1 MRLLKHWVLVVAL
14 IVATTGARPVHAN
27 SDQPLVGA
35 IEAQDIALSEH
46 RMFVRLMASA
56 IGEARTLC
64 KTENLDDRAILWT
77 AVVTEYDLWITNSRI
92 IDARN
97 SAQLLLQRG
106 QGDWKHLDDL
116 RRDAR
121 RVYLYHDLG
130 IRMFAR
136 FIRKIIFCEE

>member
-1 MRLLKHWVLVVAL
+1 MRSLKHWVLVVAL

-35 IEAQDIALSEH
+35 IEAQDIALTEH
-46 RMFVRLMASA
+46 RMFLRLMARA
-56 IGEARTLC
+56 IGEAGTLC
-64 KTENLDDRAILWT
+64 KTENFDDRSILWT
-77 AVVTEYDLWITNSRI
+77 VVVTEYDLWITNSRI

-106 QGDWKHLDDL
+106 EGDWKLLDDL

-136 FIRKIIFCEE
+136 FIQKIIFCEE